1 MDGGPHLRHG
11 EDTLDKGIEVLL
23 GQGPD
28 LRGHAFHGDPSGNE
42 PVGAFL
48 ALALFIILLAL
59 FQSLGPV
66 LVLLQLGLVLGVLPP
81 KFV

>member
-1 MDGGPHLRHG
+1 MDSGPHLWHG
-11 EDTLDKGIEVLL
+11 EDILGKGIEALL

-28 LRGHAFHGDPSGNE
+28 LRCHTLHGGPTGDQA
-42 PVGAFL
+42 VGAFL

-59 FQSLGPV
+59 FQPLGPV